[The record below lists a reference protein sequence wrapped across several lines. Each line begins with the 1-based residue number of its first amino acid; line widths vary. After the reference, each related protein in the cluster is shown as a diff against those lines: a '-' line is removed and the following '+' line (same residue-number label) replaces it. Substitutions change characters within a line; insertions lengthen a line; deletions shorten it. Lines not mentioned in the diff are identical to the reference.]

1 MLRIIVITD
10 TPFLRSEADTVSML
24 LDEGVERVHLRKPGS
39 DESDMRRLIESIDP
53 RLYPRLTL
61 QDHLPLA
68 AEYDIGGVHL
78 NARNKSVPDSFGGLV
93 SRSCHTFDELSR
105 CTGED
110 YMFLSPLFDSISKRG
125 YRAAFTADSLR
136 RAAARGIISRR
147 VVALGGIEPRHLP
160 QLCDLGFGGAAFL
173 GYIWQTPSQQELRQR
188 IRKIVNYTESCF
200 NS

>member
-10 TPFLRSEADTVSML
+10 TPFMRSEADTVSML

-39 DESDMRRLIESIDP
+39 DESDMRRLIEGIDP

-68 AEYDIGGVHL
+68 AEYGIGGVHL

-125 YRAAFTADSLR
+125 YRAAFTAATCRSPRDNL
-136 RAAARGIISRR
+136 AARGGAGRHRTATSAAALRPGIRR
-147 VVALGGIEPRHLP
+147 SGLFRIYLADAVAA
-160 QLCDLGFGGAAFL
+160 GAAAAH
-173 GYIWQTPSQQELRQR
+173 SQ
-188 IRKIVNYTESCF
+188 
-200 NS
+200 NSKLH

>member
-68 AEYDIGGVHL
+68 AEYGIGGVHL

-93 SRSCHTFDELSR
+93 SRSCDAFGAVRQHIQARLPGCIHGRQPATCR
-105 CTGED
+105 
-110 YMFLSPLFDSISKRG
+110 SPRDNL
-125 YRAAFTADSLR
+125 
-136 RAAARGIISRR
+136 AARGGAGRHRTATPAAALRPGIRR
-147 VVALGGIEPRHLP
+147 SGFFRIYLAGAVAA
-160 QLCDLGFGGAAFL
+160 GAAAAH
-173 GYIWQTPSQQELRQR
+173 SQ
-188 IRKIVNYTESCF
+188 
-200 NS
+200 NSKLH

>member
-68 AEYDIGGVHL
+68 AEYGIGGVHL

-136 RAAARGIISRR
+136 RR
-147 VVALGGIEPRHLP
+147 ALDPRHLP

-173 GYIWQTPSQQELRQR
+173 GYIWQAPSQQELRQR

>member
-53 RLYPRLTL
+53 RLYPQLTL

-68 AEYDIGGVHL
+68 AEYGIGGVHL
-78 NARNKSVPDSFGGLV
+78 NARNKSVPDSFGGSSAV
-93 SRSCHTFDELSR
+93 RATPSTSCRNAPAKTTCFSVR
-105 CTGED
+105 CSTAYPSAATG
-110 YMFLSPLFDSISKRG
+110 LP
-125 YRAAFTADSLR
+125 FTADSLR

-173 GYIWQTPSQQELRQR
+173 GYIWQAPSQQLLRQR

>member
-1 MLRIIVITD
+1 M
-10 TPFLRSEADTVSML
+10 
-24 LDEGVERVHLRKPGS
+24 
-39 DESDMRRLIESIDP
+39 
-53 RLYPRLTL
+53 
-61 QDHLPLA
+61 
-68 AEYDIGGVHL
+68 HL

-160 QLCDLGFGGAAFL
+160 LLCDLGFGGAAFL